1 MIDLSGESLISLG
14 QAARSLPPG
23 RRGRPVTLSCLLR
36 WVLSALS
43 LLVVGRLIP
52 GFQIQGFG
60 TALLAALVLGFL
72 NATLGVVL
80 AVLTFPLTLL
90 TFGLFDFVV
99 MAFIIWIVT
108 AVVPGF
114 HVTGFLPAFFGAIVL
129 AIVSTLLRHLVAA

>member
-1 MIDLSGESLISLG
+1 MGF
-14 QAARSLPPG
+14 
-23 RRGRPVTLSCLLR
+23 LLR

-60 TALLAALVLGFL
+60 TALLAAMVLGFL
-72 NATLGVVL
+72 NATLGAVL

>member
-1 MIDLSGESLISLG
+1 M
-14 QAARSLPPG
+14 AF
-23 RRGRPVTLSCLLR
+23 LLN

-52 GFQIQGFG
+52 GFQVQGLG
-60 TALLAALVLGFL
+60 TALRAALVLGFR
-72 NATLGVVL
+72 NATLGSVL
-80 AVLTFPLTLL
+80 AVLTLPRTLL
-90 TFGLFDFVV
+90 TVGLLDFVV

-114 HVTGFLPAFFGAIVL
+114 HVTGFFAAFFGAIVL

>member
-1 MIDLSGESLISLG
+1 M
-14 QAARSLPPG
+14 
-23 RRGRPVTLSCLLR
+23 VFLLR

-43 LLVVGRLIP
+43 LLVVGRLVP
-52 GFQIQGFG
+52 GFQVQGFG

-72 NATLGVVL
+72 NATLGAVL

-114 HVTGFLPAFFGAIVL
+114 TVTGFFPAFFGAIML
-129 AIVSTLLRHLVAA
+129 ALVSTLLRHLVAA

>member
-1 MIDLSGESLISLG
+1 M
-14 QAARSLPPG
+14 
-23 RRGRPVTLSCLLR
+23 VFLLR

>member
-1 MIDLSGESLISLG
+1 M
-14 QAARSLPPG
+14 
-23 RRGRPVTLSCLLR
+23 VFLLR

-43 LLVVGRLIP
+43 LLVVGRLVP
-52 GFQIQGFG
+52 GFQVQGFG

-72 NATLGVVL
+72 NATLGAVL
-80 AVLTFPLTLL
+80 AVLTLPLTLL

-114 HVTGFLPAFFGAIVL
+114 HVTGFFAAFFGAIVL

>member
-1 MIDLSGESLISLG
+1 M
-14 QAARSLPPG
+14 
-23 RRGRPVTLSCLLR
+23 VFLLR

-72 NATLGVVL
+72 NATLGAVL

>member
-1 MIDLSGESLISLG
+1 M
-14 QAARSLPPG
+14 AF
-23 RRGRPVTLSCLLR
+23 LLR

-52 GFQIQGFG
+52 GFQVQGFG

-72 NATLGVVL
+72 NATLGAVL
-80 AVLTFPLTLL
+80 AVLTLPLTLL

-114 HVTGFLPAFFGAIVL
+114 QVTGFFPAFFGAIVL

>member
-1 MIDLSGESLISLG
+1 M
-14 QAARSLPPG
+14 
-23 RRGRPVTLSCLLR
+23 VFLLR

-60 TALLAALVLGFL
+60 TALLAAMVLGFL
-72 NATLGVVL
+72 NATLGAVL

>member
-1 MIDLSGESLISLG
+1 M
-14 QAARSLPPG
+14 AF
-23 RRGRPVTLSCLLR
+23 LLR

-52 GFQIQGFG
+52 GFQVQGFG

-72 NATLGVVL
+72 NATLGAVL

-114 HVTGFLPAFFGAIVL
+114 HVTGFFPAFFGAIVL
-129 AIVSTLLRHLVAA
+129 ALVSTLLRQLIAA